1 MTEHPALPF
10 AAPVTLENWG
20 VRLESLTLTHSHAL
34 AAAAADGNL
43 HKLRVTWVPNP
54 AEVEEYIEQ
63 ALTSQKQG
71 QRYPFV
77 VIDVSTDRIVGTTSF
92 HDIVP
97 SVRRLEIGYTW
108 YAASV
113 QRSHINTACKLLL
126 MHHAFDTLQ
135 CAVVGWRTDLLN
147 TRSQQA
153 IARLGAHRDGVLRH
167 HALRRDG
174 TVRDTVMFSLLAAEW
189 PAARDMLLKKM
200 KQHALVEAQLQK

>member
-10 AAPVTLENWG
+10 SAPVTLENWG
-20 VRLESLTLTHSHAL
+20 VRLESLTITHSHAL
-34 AAAAADGNL
+34 AAAAADGSL
-43 HKLRVTWVPNP
+43 HKLRVTWVPSP
-54 AEVEEYIEQ
+54 AEVEDYIEQ
-63 ALTSQKQG
+63 ALTSQQQG
-71 QRYPFV
+71 QRCPFV
-77 VIDVSTDRIVGTTSF
+77 VIDASTDRIVGTTSY

-113 QRSHINTACKLLL
+113 QRSHINTACKLL
-126 MHHAFDTLQ
+126 MMQHAFDTLQ
-135 CAVVGWRTDLLN
+135 CAVVGWRTDILN

-189 PAARDMLLKKM
+189 PATRDMLLKKM

>member
-20 VRLESLTLTHSHAL
+20 VRLEPLTLTHSHAL
-34 AAAAADGNL
+34 AAASADGAL
-43 HKLRVTWVPNP
+43 HKLRVTWVPSP
-54 AEVEEYIEQ
+54 AEAEEYIEQ
-63 ALTSQKQG
+63 ALTAQQHG
-71 QRYPFV
+71 QRCPFV
-77 VIDVSTDRIVGTTSF
+77 VIDTRTDRVVGTTSY

-113 QRSHINTACKLLL
+113 QRSHINTACKLL
-126 MHHAFDTLQ
+126 MMGHAFDTLQ
-135 CAVVGWRTDLLN
+135 CAVVGWRTDALN

-189 PAARDMLLKKM
+189 PATRDMLLKKM
-200 KQHALVEAQLQK
+200 KQHALVEPQLQK